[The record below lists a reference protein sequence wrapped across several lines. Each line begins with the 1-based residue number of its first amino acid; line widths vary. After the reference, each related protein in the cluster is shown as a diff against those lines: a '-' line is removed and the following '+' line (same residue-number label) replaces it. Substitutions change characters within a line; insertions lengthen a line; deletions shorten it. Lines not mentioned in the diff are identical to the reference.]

1 MPPKL
6 KFSEGEKVLCFHGPL
21 IYEAK
26 LLKSMAMKDK
36 QVKYFIHYAGWN
48 KNWDEWVPENRVL
61 KYNEA
66 NVQRQKEVTKLHSS
80 LAAKNKKANSKAK
93 KADTSAG
100 SSKDGDSRASTP
112 SKEVGKERDGPPSS
126 SETPGTVTPTTSGSS
141 TASTA
146 PAPTSSR
153 SRSSAKSAGT
163 PAGTAGP
170 PASTSTP
177 TTAAAAATTTAKD
190 KSEEKETP
198 TEKRKSE
205 DAPEPGSA
213 AAAARKK
220 RGRSDTT
227 SSNVESEDQFLSKVE
242 VKIKIPDELKPWL
255 VDDWDAISRQ
265 NKLVELPAKATVEEI
280 VDNYVQYKKA
290 SKVSTAIKENAVQD
304 IAKGIIEYFNVMLG
318 SQLLYK
324 FERPQYAEMIQT
336 NPGVPM
342 AKIYGAFHLLRLF
355 VRLGSMLA
363 FTALDEKA
371 VQSLIGHIQ
380 DFLKYMVKNS
390 STLFSMQ
397 QYVNTSPEYHRKAQ

>member
-6 KFSEGEKVLCFHGPL
+6 KFTEGEKVLCFHGPL

-26 LLKSMAMKDK
+26 LLKSMVMKDK

-66 NVQRQKEVTKLHSS
+66 NVQRQREVTKLHSS
-80 LAAKNKKANSKAK
+80 LAAKNKKANAKAK

-100 SSKDGDSRASTP
+100 SSKDSDSRASTP
-112 SKEVGKERDGPPSS
+112 SKEVVKEKEP
-126 SETPGTVTPTTSGSS
+126 TPTVSGTSTPTTSSS
-141 TASTA
+141 VTVPSVT
-146 PAPTSSR
+146 PTSR
-153 SRSSAKSAGT
+153 SRSSAK
-163 PAGTAGP
+163 
-170 PASTSTP
+170 
-177 TTAAAAATTTAKD
+177 TAAAVPVPVPKE

-198 TEKRKSE
+198 IEKRKSE
-205 DAPEPGSA
+205 DAPESSA
-213 AAAARKK
+213 SARKK

-265 NKLVELPAKATVEEI
+265 NKLVELPAKTTVQEI
-280 VDNYVQYKKA
+280 VDNYVQYKKS
-290 SKVSTAIKENAVQD
+290 SKASTATKENAVQD
-304 IAKGIIEYFNVMLG
+304 IANGIIEYFNVMLG

-324 FERPQYAEMIQT
+324 FERPQYAEMIQ
-336 NPGVPM
+336 NHPGVPM
-342 AKIYGAFHLLRLF
+342 AKIYGSFHLLRLF
-355 VRLGSMLA
+355 VKLGSMLA
-363 FTALDEKA
+363 FTALDEKSI
-371 VQSLIGHIQ
+371 QTLIGHIM
-380 DFLKYMVKNS
+380 DFLKYLVKNS
-390 STLFSMQ
+390 STLFNMQ

>member
-1 MPPKL
+1 M
-6 KFSEGEKVLCFHGPL
+6 
-21 IYEAK
+21 
-26 LLKSMAMKDK
+26 
-36 QVKYFIHYAGWN
+36 
-48 KNWDEWVPENRVL
+48 
-61 KYNEA
+61 
-66 NVQRQKEVTKLHSS
+66 QRQKEVTKLHSS
-80 LAAKNKKANSKAK
+80 LAAKNKKANAKAK

-112 SKEVGKERDGPPSS
+112 SKEVGKEKDGPSS
-126 SETPGTVTPTTSGSS
+126 SSDTPGTVTPTTSASS

-163 PAGTAGP
+163 PVGNAGTP
-170 PASTSTP
+170 VSTSTP
-177 TTAAAAATTTAKD
+177 TAATPSTTTTTKD

-198 TEKRKSE
+198 IEKRKSE
-205 DAPEPGSA
+205 DAPESGS
-213 AAAARKK
+213 AAARKK

-265 NKLVELPAKATVEEI
+265 NKLVELPAKSTVEEI
-280 VDNYVQYKKA
+280 VENYVQYKKA
-290 SKVSTAIKENAVQD
+290 SKVSTAVKESAVQD

-380 DFLKYMVKNS
+380 DFLKYLVKNS
-390 STLFSMQ
+390 STLFNMQ
-397 QYVNTSPEYHRKAQ
+397 QFVNASPEYHRKALWWMDKGVIPKNWTGQMK

>member
-26 LLKSMAMKDK
+26 LLKSMVMKDK

-80 LAAKNKKANSKAK
+80 LAAKNKKANAKAK

-112 SKEVGKERDGPPSS
+112 SKEVGKEKDGPSS
-126 SETPGTVTPTTSGSS
+126 SSDTPGTVTPTTSASS

-163 PAGTAGP
+163 PAGAAGTP
-170 PASTSTP
+170 VSTSTP
-177 TTAAAAATTTAKD
+177 TATTPATTTTKD

-198 TEKRKSE
+198 IEKRKSE
-205 DAPEPGSA
+205 DAPESGS
-213 AAAARKK
+213 AAARKK

-265 NKLVELPAKATVEEI
+265 NKLVELPAKSTVEEI
-280 VDNYVQYKKA
+280 VENYVQYKKA
-290 SKVSTAIKENAVQD
+290 SKVSTAVKESAVQD

-380 DFLKYMVKNS
+380 DFLKYLVKNS
-390 STLFSMQ
+390 STLFNMQ
-397 QYVNTSPEYHRKAQ
+397 QFVNASPEYHRKAL

>member
-26 LLKSMAMKDK
+26 LLKSMVMKDK

-80 LAAKNKKANSKAK
+80 LAAKNKKANTKAK

-112 SKEVGKERDGPPSS
+112 SKEVGKEKDGPSS
-126 SETPGTVTPTTSGSS
+126 SSDTPGTVTPTTSASS

-163 PAGTAGP
+163 PAGTAGTP
-170 PASTSTP
+170 VSTSTP
-177 TTAAAAATTTAKD
+177 TAATPTTTTTTKD

-198 TEKRKSE
+198 IEKRKSE
-205 DAPEPGSA
+205 DAPESGS
-213 AAAARKK
+213 AAARKK

-265 NKLVELPAKATVEEI
+265 NKLVELPAKSTVEEI
-280 VDNYVQYKKA
+280 VENYVQYKKA
-290 SKVSTAIKENAVQD
+290 SKVSTAVKESAVQD

-380 DFLKYMVKNS
+380 DFLKYLVKNS
-390 STLFSMQ
+390 STLFNMQ
-397 QYVNTSPEYHRKAQ
+397 QFVNASPEYHRKAL

>member
-6 KFSEGEKVLCFHGPL
+6 KFTEGEKVLCFHGPL

-26 LLKSMAMKDK
+26 MLKSMVMKDK
-36 QVKYFIHYAGWN
+36 QVRYFIHYAGWN

-80 LAAKNKKANSKAK
+80 LAAKNKKANVKAK
-93 KADTSAG
+93 KADTSGTGG
-100 SSKDGDSRASTP
+100 SSGKDSDSRASTP
-112 SKEVGKERDGPPSS
+112 SKEVTAKEKEPA
-126 SETPGTVTPTTSGSS
+126 
-141 TASTA
+141 TAT
-146 PAPTSSR
+146 
-153 SRSSAKSAGT
+153 
-163 PAGTAGP
+163 
-170 PASTSTP
+170 
-177 TTAAAAATTTAKD
+177 AAAATTTPATVTPTVSGSSTTSSTASTGRSRASAKASSTPAGPAKD

-198 TEKRKSE
+198 TAEKRKSE
-205 DAPEPGSA
+205 DGGEGPASS
-213 AAAARKK
+213 RKK

-227 SSNVESEDQFLSKVE
+227 SSNVESEDQFVSKVE

-265 NKLVELPAKATVEEI
+265 NKLVELPCKTTVQEI
-280 VDNYVQYKKA
+280 VDNYVQYKKS
-290 SKVSTAIKENAVQD
+290 SKASTATKENAVQD
-304 IAKGIIEYFNVMLG
+304 IANGIIEYFNVMLG

-324 FERPQYAEMIQT
+324 FERPQYAEMIQ
-336 NPGVPM
+336 NHPGVPM

-355 VRLGSMLA
+355 VKLGSMLA

-371 VQSLIGHIQ
+371 IQTLIGHIQ
-380 DFLKYMVKNS
+380 DFLKYLVKNS
-390 STLFSMQ
+390 ATLFNMQ

>member
-26 LLKSMAMKDK
+26 LLKSMVMKDK

-80 LAAKNKKANSKAK
+80 LAAKNKKANTKAK

-112 SKEVGKERDGPPSS
+112 SKEVGKEKDGPSS
-126 SETPGTVTPTTSGSS
+126 SSDTPGTVTPTTSASS

-163 PAGTAGP
+163 PAGAAG
-170 PASTSTP
+170 TP
-177 TTAAAAATTTAKD
+177 D

-198 TEKRKSE
+198 IEKRKSE
-205 DAPEPGSA
+205 DAPESGS
-213 AAAARKK
+213 AAARKK

-265 NKLVELPAKATVEEI
+265 NKLVELPAKSTVEEI
-280 VDNYVQYKKA
+280 VENYVQYKKA
-290 SKVSTAIKENAVQD
+290 SKVSTAVKESAVQD

-380 DFLKYMVKNS
+380 DFLKYLVKNS
-390 STLFSMQ
+390 STLFNMQ
-397 QYVNTSPEYHRKAQ
+397 QFVNASPEYHRKAL

>member
-26 LLKSMAMKDK
+26 LLKSMVMKDK

-80 LAAKNKKANSKAK
+80 LAAKNKKANAKAK

-112 SKEVGKERDGPPSS
+112 SKEVGKEKDGPSS
-126 SETPGTVTPTTSGSS
+126 SSDTPGTVTPTTSASS

-163 PAGTAGP
+163 PAGAAGTP
-170 PASTSTP
+170 VSTSTP
-177 TTAAAAATTTAKD
+177 TAATPTTTTTKD

-198 TEKRKSE
+198 IEKRKSE
-205 DAPEPGSA
+205 DALESGS
-213 AAAARKK
+213 AAARKK

-265 NKLVELPAKATVEEI
+265 NKLVELPAKSTVEEI
-280 VDNYVQYKKA
+280 VENYVQYKKA
-290 SKVSTAIKENAVQD
+290 SKVSTAVKESAVQD

-380 DFLKYMVKNS
+380 DFLKYLVKNS
-390 STLFSMQ
+390 STLFNMQ
-397 QYVNTSPEYHRKAQ
+397 QFVNASPEYHRKAL

>member
-26 LLKSMAMKDK
+26 LLKSMVMKDK

-80 LAAKNKKANSKAK
+80 LAAKNKKANAKAK

-112 SKEVGKERDGPPSS
+112 SKEVGKEKDGPSS
-126 SETPGTVTPTTSGSS
+126 SSDTPGTVTPTTSTSS

-163 PAGTAGP
+163 PVGAAGTP
-170 PASTSTP
+170 VSTSTP
-177 TTAAAAATTTAKD
+177 TAATPSTTTTTKD

-198 TEKRKSE
+198 IEKRKSE
-205 DAPEPGSA
+205 DAPESGS
-213 AAAARKK
+213 AAARKK

-265 NKLVELPAKATVEEI
+265 NKLVELPAKSTVEEI
-280 VDNYVQYKKA
+280 VENYVQYKKA
-290 SKVSTAIKENAVQD
+290 SKVSTAVKESAVQD

-380 DFLKYMVKNS
+380 DFLKYLVKNS
-390 STLFSMQ
+390 STLFNMQ
-397 QYVNTSPEYHRKAQ
+397 QFVNASPEYHRKAL

>member
-6 KFSEGEKVLCFHGPL
+6 KFTEGEKVLCFHGPL

-26 LLKSMAMKDK
+26 MLKSMVMKDK

-80 LAAKNKKANSKAK
+80 LAAKNKKANVKAK
-93 KADTSAG
+93 KADTSTG
-100 SSKDGDSRASTP
+100 GSSSKDSDSRASTP
-112 SKEVGKERDGPPSS
+112 SKEIAKEKEPPVTA
-126 SETPGTVTPTTSGSS
+126 TPGTVTPTVSGSSTTSS
-141 TASTA
+141 TAST
-146 PAPTSSR
+146 SR
-153 SRSSAKSAGT
+153 GRSSTKASTT
-163 PAGTAGP
+163 PAVP
-170 PASTSTP
+170 
-177 TTAAAAATTTAKD
+177 AKD

-198 TEKRKSE
+198 ATEKRKSE
-205 DAPEPGSA
+205 DGGEGPASS
-213 AAAARKK
+213 RKK

-227 SSNVESEDQFLSKVE
+227 SSNVESEDQFVSKVE

-265 NKLVELPAKATVEEI
+265 NKLVELPCKTTVHEI
-280 VDNYVQYKKA
+280 VDNYVQYKKS
-290 SKVSTAIKENAVQD
+290 SKASTATKENAVQD
-304 IAKGIIEYFNVMLG
+304 IANGIIEYFNVMLG

-324 FERPQYAEMIQT
+324 FERPQYAEMIQ
-336 NPGVPM
+336 NHPGVPM

-355 VRLGSMLA
+355 VKLGSMLA

-371 VQSLIGHIQ
+371 VQALIGHIQ
-380 DFLKYMVKNS
+380 DFLKYLVKNS
-390 STLFSMQ
+390 ATLFNMQ

>member
-26 LLKSMAMKDK
+26 LLKSMVMKDK

-80 LAAKNKKANSKAK
+80 LAAKNKKANAKAK

-112 SKEVGKERDGPPSS
+112 SKEVGKEKDGPSS
-126 SETPGTVTPTTSGSS
+126 SSDTPGTVTPTTSASS

-163 PAGTAGP
+163 PVGAAGTP
-170 PASTSTP
+170 VSTSTP
-177 TTAAAAATTTAKD
+177 TAATPSTTTTTKD

-198 TEKRKSE
+198 IEKRKSE
-205 DAPEPGSA
+205 DPPESGS
-213 AAAARKK
+213 AAARKK

-265 NKLVELPAKATVEEI
+265 NKLVELPAKSTVEEI
-280 VDNYVQYKKA
+280 VENYVQYKKA
-290 SKVSTAIKENAVQD
+290 SKVSTAVKESAVQD

-380 DFLKYMVKNS
+380 DFLKYLVKNS
-390 STLFSMQ
+390 STLFNMQ
-397 QYVNTSPEYHRKAQ
+397 QFVNASPEYHRKAL